1 MQAGI
6 DIVHVPYKGSGSVM
20 PDLLGGQ
27 VSSLFAAMPTVTSY
41 IKEKKLR
48 AIAVTTPNRFR
59 GLPDV
64 PTIAEQGYPGYDF
77 SSWFGILAPAGTP
90 KPIVDRLNAEIVKAS
105 EGSERA
111 GAPDRL
117 RDLRI
122 DAGGIRRVHQEGNRQ
137 DGEDHRSVRREGGL
151 MKRFAFVVALALSSA
166 AFAQSYP
173 TKPVKIIV
181 PFSPGTAA
189 DIAARVLGA
198 KLAEAWGQGVVIENQ
213 AGAAGNIGAA
223 AVARAAPDGY
233 TLVMLGINHVINPSL
248 YKDTGY
254 DIPRDFKPI
263 VRVAVAPLAIV
274 ANPKFPPNTIPEL
287 IAAAKARPNEINY
300 GSGGSGSVTHL
311 SFELLKSQT
320 GIQMT
325 HVPYKSIAPMMND
338 ILGNQI
344 PLGSPALAS
353 AVGNAKA
360 GQVKILAVT
369 SAKRS
374 SLFRIFRR
382 WRKRGLPATTYRRGT
397 ACSRRRERRMRLST
411 RSTPTW

>member
-1 MQAGI
+1 MKR
-6 DIVHVPYKGSGSVM
+6 V
-20 PDLLGGQ
+20 
-27 VSSLFAAMPTVTSY
+27 LFA
-41 IKEKKLR
+41 
-48 AIAVTTPNRFR
+48 
-59 GLPDV
+59 
-64 PTIAEQGYPGYDF
+64 
-77 SSWFGILAPAGTP
+77 
-90 KPIVDRLNAEIVKAS
+90 
-105 EGSERA
+105 
-111 GAPDRL
+111 
-117 RDLRI
+117 
-122 DAGGIRRVHQEGNRQ
+122 
-137 DGEDHRSVRREGGL
+137 
-151 MKRFAFVVALALSSA
+151 VALALSLAGSPA
-166 AFAQSYP
+166 VLAQGYP
-173 TKPVKIIV
+173 NKPVKIIV

-198 KLAEAWGQGVVIENQ
+198 KLADAWGQGVVIENQ

-223 AVARAAPDGY
+223 SVAKAAPDGY

-248 YKDTGY
+248 YKETGY

-287 IAAAKARPNEINY
+287 IAAAKARPGEINY

-374 SLFRIFRR
+374 SLFPDIPTVAEAGFAGYDVSA
-382 WRKRGLPATTYRRGT
+382 WNGLLAPAGT
-397 ACSRRRERRMRLST
+397 PDAIVDKIYADVVKIAQTKEFADQMKPQALEVEILGPVQYKAFLASELDKWSKLVK
-411 RSTPTW
+411 SSGAKVD

>member
-1 MQAGI
+1 MKRA
-6 DIVHVPYKGSGSVM
+6 
-20 PDLLGGQ
+20 
-27 VSSLFAAMPTVTSY
+27 LFA
-41 IKEKKLR
+41 
-48 AIAVTTPNRFR
+48 
-59 GLPDV
+59 
-64 PTIAEQGYPGYDF
+64 
-77 SSWFGILAPAGTP
+77 
-90 KPIVDRLNAEIVKAS
+90 
-105 EGSERA
+105 
-111 GAPDRL
+111 
-117 RDLRI
+117 
-122 DAGGIRRVHQEGNRQ
+122 
-137 DGEDHRSVRREGGL
+137 
-151 MKRFAFVVALALSSA
+151 VALALSSL

-198 KLAEAWGQGVVIENQ
+198 KLSEAWGQGVVIENQ

-223 AVARAAPDGY
+223 AVAKAAPDGY

-248 YKDTGY
+248 YKETGY

-263 VRVAVAPLAIV
+263 VRVAVAPLAII

-287 IAAAKARPNEINY
+287 IAAAKARPGEINY

-311 SFELLKSQT
+311 SWELLKSQT

-374 SLFRIFRR
+374 SLFPDIPTVAEA
-382 WRKRGLPATTYRRGT
+382 GLVGYDVSAWNGLLAPAGT
-397 ACSRRRERRMRLST
+397 PDAIVDKIYADVVKIAQTKEFAEQMKPQALEVEILSPAQYKAFLA
-411 RSTPTW
+411 SELDKWSKLVKSSGAKVD

>member
-1 MQAGI
+1 MKR
-6 DIVHVPYKGSGSVM
+6 V
-20 PDLLGGQ
+20 
-27 VSSLFAAMPTVTSY
+27 LFA
-41 IKEKKLR
+41 
-48 AIAVTTPNRFR
+48 
-59 GLPDV
+59 
-64 PTIAEQGYPGYDF
+64 
-77 SSWFGILAPAGTP
+77 
-90 KPIVDRLNAEIVKAS
+90 
-105 EGSERA
+105 
-111 GAPDRL
+111 
-117 RDLRI
+117 
-122 DAGGIRRVHQEGNRQ
+122 
-137 DGEDHRSVRREGGL
+137 
-151 MKRFAFVVALALSSA
+151 VALALSLAGSPA
-166 AFAQSYP
+166 VLAQGYP
-173 TKPVKIIV
+173 NKPVKIIV

-198 KLAEAWGQGVVIENQ
+198 RLSEAWGQGVVIENQ

-223 AVARAAPDGY
+223 SVAKAAPDGY

-287 IAAAKARPNEINY
+287 IAAAKARPGEINY

-374 SLFRIFRR
+374 SLFPDIPTVAEAGFAGYDVSAWNGLLAPAGTPDAIVDKIYADVVRIAQTKEFADQM
-382 WRKRGLPATTYRRGT
+382 KPQAL
-397 ACSRRRERRMRLST
+397 EVEILSPVQYKAFLA
-411 RSTPTW
+411 SELDKWSKLVKSSGAKVD

>member
-1 MQAGI
+1 MKR
-6 DIVHVPYKGSGSVM
+6 V
-20 PDLLGGQ
+20 
-27 VSSLFAAMPTVTSY
+27 LFA
-41 IKEKKLR
+41 
-48 AIAVTTPNRFR
+48 
-59 GLPDV
+59 
-64 PTIAEQGYPGYDF
+64 
-77 SSWFGILAPAGTP
+77 
-90 KPIVDRLNAEIVKAS
+90 
-105 EGSERA
+105 
-111 GAPDRL
+111 
-117 RDLRI
+117 
-122 DAGGIRRVHQEGNRQ
+122 
-137 DGEDHRSVRREGGL
+137 
-151 MKRFAFVVALALSSA
+151 VALALSLAGSPA
-166 AFAQSYP
+166 VLAQGYP
-173 TKPVKIIV
+173 NKPVKIIV

-198 KLAEAWGQGVVIENQ
+198 RLSEAWGQGVVIENQ

-223 AVARAAPDGY
+223 SVAKAAPDGY

-287 IAAAKARPNEINY
+287 IAAAKAHPGEINY

-374 SLFRIFRR
+374 SLFPDIPTVAEAGFAGYDVSAWNGLLAPAGTPDAIVDKIYADVVRIAQTKEFADQMKPQALEVEILGPVQYKAFLASELDK
-382 WRKRGLPATTYRRGT
+382 WSKLVKSSGAKVD
-397 ACSRRRERRMRLST
+397 
-411 RSTPTW
+411 

>member
-1 MQAGI
+1 MKRI
-6 DIVHVPYKGSGSVM
+6 
-20 PDLLGGQ
+20 
-27 VSSLFAAMPTVTSY
+27 LFA
-41 IKEKKLR
+41 
-48 AIAVTTPNRFR
+48 
-59 GLPDV
+59 
-64 PTIAEQGYPGYDF
+64 
-77 SSWFGILAPAGTP
+77 
-90 KPIVDRLNAEIVKAS
+90 
-105 EGSERA
+105 
-111 GAPDRL
+111 
-117 RDLRI
+117 
-122 DAGGIRRVHQEGNRQ
+122 
-137 DGEDHRSVRREGGL
+137 
-151 MKRFAFVVALALSSA
+151 VALALSLAGSPA
-166 AFAQSYP
+166 VLAQGYP
-173 TKPVKIIV
+173 NKPVKIIV

-198 KLAEAWGQGVVIENQ
+198 RLSEAWGQGVVIENQ

-223 AVARAAPDGY
+223 SVAKAAPDGY

-287 IAAAKARPNEINY
+287 IAAAKARPGEINY

-374 SLFRIFRR
+374 SLFPDIPTVAEAGFAGYDVSAWNGLLAPAGTPDAIVDKIYADVVRIAQTKEFADQMKPQALEVEILGPVQYKAFLASELDK
-382 WRKRGLPATTYRRGT
+382 WSKLVKSSGAKVD
-397 ACSRRRERRMRLST
+397 
-411 RSTPTW
+411 

>member
-1 MQAGI
+1 MKR
-6 DIVHVPYKGSGSVM
+6 V
-20 PDLLGGQ
+20 
-27 VSSLFAAMPTVTSY
+27 LFA
-41 IKEKKLR
+41 
-48 AIAVTTPNRFR
+48 
-59 GLPDV
+59 
-64 PTIAEQGYPGYDF
+64 
-77 SSWFGILAPAGTP
+77 
-90 KPIVDRLNAEIVKAS
+90 
-105 EGSERA
+105 
-111 GAPDRL
+111 
-117 RDLRI
+117 
-122 DAGGIRRVHQEGNRQ
+122 
-137 DGEDHRSVRREGGL
+137 
-151 MKRFAFVVALALSSA
+151 VALALSLAGSPA
-166 AFAQSYP
+166 VLAQGYP
-173 TKPVKIIV
+173 NKPVKIIV

-198 KLAEAWGQGVVIENQ
+198 RLSEAWGQGVVIENQ

-223 AVARAAPDGY
+223 SVAKAAPDGY

-287 IAAAKARPNEINY
+287 IAAAKARPGEINY

-374 SLFRIFRR
+374 SLFPDIPTVAEA
-382 WRKRGLPATTYRRGT
+382 GLAGYDVSAWNGLLAPAGT
-397 ACSRRRERRMRLST
+397 PDAIVDKIYADVVKIAQTKEFADQMKPQALEVEILGPVQYKAFLASELDKWSKLVK
-411 RSTPTW
+411 SSGAKVD

>member
-1 MQAGI
+1 MKR
-6 DIVHVPYKGSGSVM
+6 V
-20 PDLLGGQ
+20 
-27 VSSLFAAMPTVTSY
+27 LFA
-41 IKEKKLR
+41 
-48 AIAVTTPNRFR
+48 
-59 GLPDV
+59 
-64 PTIAEQGYPGYDF
+64 
-77 SSWFGILAPAGTP
+77 
-90 KPIVDRLNAEIVKAS
+90 
-105 EGSERA
+105 
-111 GAPDRL
+111 
-117 RDLRI
+117 
-122 DAGGIRRVHQEGNRQ
+122 
-137 DGEDHRSVRREGGL
+137 
-151 MKRFAFVVALALSSA
+151 VALALSLAGSPA
-166 AFAQSYP
+166 VLAQGYP
-173 TKPVKIIV
+173 NKPVKIIV

-198 KLAEAWGQGVVIENQ
+198 RLSEAWGQGVVIENQ

-223 AVARAAPDGY
+223 SVAKAAPDGY

-287 IAAAKARPNEINY
+287 IAAAKARPGEINY

-374 SLFRIFRR
+374 SLFPDIPTVAEAGLAGYDVSAWNGLLAPAGTPDAIVDKIYADVVRIAQTKEFADQMKPQALEVEILGPVQYKAFLASELDK
-382 WRKRGLPATTYRRGT
+382 WSKLVKSSGAKVD
-397 ACSRRRERRMRLST
+397 
-411 RSTPTW
+411 

>member
-1 MQAGI
+1 
-6 DIVHVPYKGSGSVM
+6 
-20 PDLLGGQ
+20 
-27 VSSLFAAMPTVTSY
+27 
-41 IKEKKLR
+41 
-48 AIAVTTPNRFR
+48 
-59 GLPDV
+59 
-64 PTIAEQGYPGYDF
+64 
-77 SSWFGILAPAGTP
+77 
-90 KPIVDRLNAEIVKAS
+90 
-105 EGSERA
+105 
-111 GAPDRL
+111 
-117 RDLRI
+117 
-122 DAGGIRRVHQEGNRQ
+122 
-137 DGEDHRSVRREGGL
+137 
-151 MKRFAFVVALALSSA
+151 MKRFLSAAAIALSLA
-166 AFAQSYP
+166 ACPAFAQSYP
-173 TKPVKIIV
+173 TKPVRIIV

-198 KLAEAWGQGVVIENQ
+198 RLSEAWGQGVVIENQ

-223 AVARAAPDGY
+223 AVAKAAPDGY

-248 YKDTGY
+248 YKETGY

-263 VRVAVAPLAIV
+263 VRVAIAPLAIV
-274 ANPKFPPNTIPEL
+274 ANPKFPPNTIPDL
-287 IAAAKARPNEINY
+287 IAAAKARPGEINY

-353 AVGNAKA
+353 AVGNAKS

-374 SLFRIFRR
+374 SLFPDIPTVAEA
-382 WRKRGLPATTYRRGT
+382 GLAGYDVSAWNGLLAPAGT
-397 ACSRRRERRMRLST
+397 PDAIVDKIYADVVKIAQTKEFADQMRPQALEVELLSPAQYKAFLA
-411 RSTPTW
+411 SELDKWSKLVKSSGAKVD

>member
-1 MQAGI
+1 MKR
-6 DIVHVPYKGSGSVM
+6 V
-20 PDLLGGQ
+20 
-27 VSSLFAAMPTVTSY
+27 LFA
-41 IKEKKLR
+41 
-48 AIAVTTPNRFR
+48 
-59 GLPDV
+59 
-64 PTIAEQGYPGYDF
+64 
-77 SSWFGILAPAGTP
+77 
-90 KPIVDRLNAEIVKAS
+90 
-105 EGSERA
+105 
-111 GAPDRL
+111 
-117 RDLRI
+117 
-122 DAGGIRRVHQEGNRQ
+122 
-137 DGEDHRSVRREGGL
+137 
-151 MKRFAFVVALALSSA
+151 VALALSLAGSPA
-166 AFAQSYP
+166 VLAQGYP
-173 TKPVKIIV
+173 NKPVKIIV

-198 KLAEAWGQGVVIENQ
+198 RLSEAWGQGVVIENQ

-223 AVARAAPDGY
+223 SVAKAAPDGY

-287 IAAAKARPNEINY
+287 IAAAKARPGEINY

-374 SLFRIFRR
+374 SLFPDIPTVAEAGFAGYDVSAWNGLLAPAGTPDAIVDKIYADVVRIAQTKEFADQMKPQALEVEILGPVQYKAFLASELDK
-382 WRKRGLPATTYRRGT
+382 WSKLVKSSGAKVD
-397 ACSRRRERRMRLST
+397 
-411 RSTPTW
+411 

>member
-1 MQAGI
+1 MKR
-6 DIVHVPYKGSGSVM
+6 V
-20 PDLLGGQ
+20 
-27 VSSLFAAMPTVTSY
+27 LFA
-41 IKEKKLR
+41 
-48 AIAVTTPNRFR
+48 
-59 GLPDV
+59 
-64 PTIAEQGYPGYDF
+64 
-77 SSWFGILAPAGTP
+77 
-90 KPIVDRLNAEIVKAS
+90 
-105 EGSERA
+105 
-111 GAPDRL
+111 
-117 RDLRI
+117 
-122 DAGGIRRVHQEGNRQ
+122 
-137 DGEDHRSVRREGGL
+137 
-151 MKRFAFVVALALSSA
+151 VALALSLAGSPA
-166 AFAQSYP
+166 VLAQGYP
-173 TKPVKIIV
+173 NKPVKIIV

-198 KLAEAWGQGVVIENQ
+198 RLSEAWGQGVVIENQ

-223 AVARAAPDGY
+223 SVAKAAPDGY

-248 YKDTGY
+248 YKETGY

-287 IAAAKARPNEINY
+287 IAAAKARPGEINY

-374 SLFRIFRR
+374 SLFPDIPTVAEAGFAGYDVSAWNGLLAPAGTPDAIVDKIYADVVRIAQTKEFADQMKPQALEVEILGPVQYKAFLASELDK
-382 WRKRGLPATTYRRGT
+382 WSKLVKSSGAKVD
-397 ACSRRRERRMRLST
+397 
-411 RSTPTW
+411 